1 MQQDVSRKRVAMP
14 SPAMI
19 VAVIA
24 LIAALGGSAYAAT
37 KLGKNSI
44 GSRQLKA
51 KAVTGAKI
59 ANNAVNSTKVS
70 NSSLTGQD
78 INLGALGT
86 VPSAVSSSQAGN
98 ANTVSGHPATCPGG
112 TILIRGVCFD
122 AASNPQVTDV
132 KVAADKCAEKGGYLP
147 DPLELSSAKGVLDL
161 GKEETS
167 TDRQYTD
174 TYYANTSGS
183 AYSTI
188 FVTQNEMKEGAFDAN
203 AEYICVY
210 PLVR

>member
-1 MQQDVSRKRVAMP
+1 MEQDVGRKRAVMP

-19 VAVIA
+19 VAIIA
-24 LIAALGGSAYAAT
+24 LIASLGGSAYAAK
-37 KLGKNSI
+37 KLGKNSV

-59 ANNAVNSTKVS
+59 ANNAVNGAKVS
-70 NSSLTGQD
+70 NSSLSGAD
-78 INLGALGT
+78 IDLNALGT
-86 VPSAVSSSQAGN
+86 VPAAVSSSQAGN
-98 ANTVSGHPATCPGG
+98 ANTVSGHPAACPAG

-122 AASNPQVTDV
+122 AASNPAVSTVQQ
-132 KVAADKCAEKGGYLP
+132 AAEKCADKGGYLP
-147 DPLELSSAKGVLDL
+147 DPLELSSAGGVLNL
-161 GKEETS
+161 GNNS
-167 TDRQYTD
+167 VPTDRQYTD

-183 AYSTI
+183 SYSTI
-188 FVTQNEMKEGAFDAN
+188 FVTQNEMKEGAFDQD